1 MAQPN
6 AARQTWPGLLG
17 RLIAGVDLTEPD
29 TAWAMDQIMS
39 GTATAAQIAGFAVG
53 LRAKGETPAEIAGM
67 ARTMLGHAKR
77 VHLTERAVDIV
88 GTGGDQAGT
97 VNISTMAA
105 LVTAAAGIPVVKHGA
120 RAASSRAGAADVL
133 EALGVAVDLSPDA
146 VLACVTELGI
156 AFCFA
161 PSYHPALRHAGGVRR
176 ELGVPTAFNFLGP
189 LTNPAQPAAGLVG
202 CANPTM
208 APVMAE
214 VFAQRGTTALVVRG
228 DDGLDELTT
237 TTTSTVWLADGGTV
251 RIERVDPALLG
262 VRPATAADLRGGDAE
277 ENAVVMRDL
286 VGGKPG
292 PVRDAVLLNAAGA
305 VAAFQG
311 LSGDLHDDLRAG
323 LSVVAS
329 AIDSGA
335 AAELLARW
343 VTVTT
348 DLHAATAH

>member
-6 AARQTWPGLLG
+6 ATPQTWPGLLG
-17 RLIAGVDLTEPD
+17 RLISGVDLTEPD

-39 GTATAAQIAGFAVG
+39 GTATAAQVAGFAVG

-67 ARTMLGHAKR
+67 ASTMLAHAKR
-77 VHLTERAVDIV
+77 VRLTERAVDVV

-105 LVTAAAGIPVVKHGA
+105 LVTAAAGVPVVKHGA

-133 EALGVAVDLSPDA
+133 EVLGVAVDLSPDA
-146 VLACVTELGI
+146 VSACVTELGI

-161 PSYHPALRHAGGVRR
+161 PLYHPALRHASGVRR

-251 RIERVDPALLG
+251 RIEQVDPTRLG
-262 VRPATAADLRGGDAE
+262 IPRATAGDLRGGDAD
-277 ENAVVMRDL
+277 ENAAVVRDL
-286 VGGKPG
+286 VGGKTG

-305 VAAFQG
+305 VAAFYG

-323 LSVVAS
+323 LSVVAP

-335 AAELLARW
+335 AADLLARW
-343 VTVTT
+343 IALST
-348 DLHAATAH
+348 DLRAASAD